1 MAEPYKSCR
10 TCRDAEGRKL
20 LRQCP
25 RLREKTHGAWYVR
38 LHLEREGARYQ
49 PERGPFATRREA
61 LETAAA
67 ERTDRRRGTHVERT
81 RARVGEYLW
90 DWFDGRVNLRPST
103 RRSYEMHL
111 RVHLAG
117 PRGRWRG
124 IGALHLADL
133 STDDVQRLYGKL
145 RGGGLSPTSIRR
157 VHATL
162 SAALNAAV
170 KRRLLPFNPA
180 AFAELEPSPRPRVEP
195 WTPEEL
201 GAFLDAAAADR
212 LGVLYE
218 LITIAGLRRGEALGL
233 RWCDVDVTTGAL
245 QIRQQIVDVGGR
257 PVVGRPKT
265 ESGERRVD
273 VDGATVA
280 DLRGWSELQA
290 EEASRWGVAY
300 ADWRA
305 SFPGQALPASCRLP
319 QCSHR
324 LVFTREDGQ
333 PLRPE
338 YVTRHLLVLARRAGL
353 PAKRLHDLRHASAS
367 LQLAAG
373 VPVAVVSK
381 RLGHSQLSLTVDTY
395 SHLYRA
401 ASVEAA
407 ERAAALVPRRR
418 GLGRLSGASDGRP
431 AGGG

>member
-1 MAEPYKSCR
+1 
-10 TCRDAEGRKL
+10 
-20 LRQCP
+20 
-25 RLREKTHGAWYVR
+25 
-38 LHLEREGARYQ
+38 
-49 PERGPFATRREA
+49 
-61 LETAAA
+61 
-67 ERTDRRRGTHVERT
+67 
-81 RARVGEYLW
+81 
-90 DWFDGRVNLRPST
+90 
-103 RRSYEMHL
+103 
-111 RVHLAG
+111 
-117 PRGRWRG
+117 
-124 IGALHLADL
+124 
-133 STDDVQRLYGKL
+133 
-145 RGGGLSPTSIRR
+145 
-157 VHATL
+157 
-162 SAALNAAV
+162 
-170 KRRLLPFNPA
+170 
-180 AFAELEPSPRPRVEP
+180 
-195 WTPEEL
+195 
-201 GAFLDAAAADR
+201 LDAAAADR

-233 RWCDVDVTTGAL
+233 RWCDVDLATGAL

-265 ESGERRVD
+265 EGGERRVD

-305 SFPGQALPASCRLP
+305 SFPGQALLASCRLP

-338 YVTRHLLVLARRAGL
+338 HVTRHLLVLARRAGL

-395 SHLYRA
+395 SHLYRD

-418 GLGRLSGASDGRP
+418 GGGLAGAPDGRP
-431 AGGG
+431 AEGG